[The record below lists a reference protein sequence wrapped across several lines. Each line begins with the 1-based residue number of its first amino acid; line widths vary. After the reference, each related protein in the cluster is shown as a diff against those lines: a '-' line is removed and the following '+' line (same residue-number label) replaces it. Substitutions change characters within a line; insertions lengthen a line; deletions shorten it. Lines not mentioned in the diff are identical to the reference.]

1 MQKTLQERLRGQ
13 HALCRGMSPVF
24 LYDEAA
30 DALDALQSDLS
41 KAVEA
46 LKGDHETKPL
56 SEKDLDRILEF
67 QERFRATALGG
78 STASL
83 SWADQSKLI
92 DEAILC
98 YRAREAI
105 NHLTRDKG

>member
-1 MQKTLQERLRGQ
+1 MTQSVREREMQKTLQERLRGQ

-30 DALDALQSDLS
+30 DAIDTLQSDLS

-46 LKGDHETKPL
+46 LKPFAQDAMPSLKRT
-56 SEKDLDRILEF
+56 
-67 QERFRATALGG
+67 ERDYNEHGLRTMMSPMEIAR
-78 STASL
+78 
-83 SWADQSKLI
+83 K
-92 DEAILC
+92 
-98 YRAREAI
+98 RAREAY